1 MIIILYSRGAV
12 WGSAGYRRIF
22 AFLWKLK
29 RVEYMLSRT
38 WRRHVTAYRRLSRL
52 QRALAR
58 RERLYRGAGV
68 SAGPAINALT
78 VLHRSHLFRN
88 QMIHFASNLQN
99 YVMFEVLETAWK
111 NFSACFDEWKDGTLD
126 LDALIAAH
134 DAYLDYIAER
144 LLLEGGGAR
153 QGGQGRARATLQATF
168 AMRLRE
174 RLIRSLEKILEFC
187 DQQEVC
193 LRVCLFAI
201 FLNLYSSFIIS
212 AGVRMYSYVLVCT
225 VQPERTVVVLL

>member
-1 MIIILYSRGAV
+1 
-12 WGSAGYRRIF
+12 
-22 AFLWKLK
+22 
-29 RVEYMLSRT
+29 
-38 WRRHVTAYRRLSRL
+38 
-52 QRALAR
+52 
-58 RERLYRGAGV
+58 
-68 SAGPAINALT
+68 
-78 VLHRSHLFRN
+78 
-88 QMIHFASNLQN
+88 MIHFASNLQN

-193 LRVCLFAI
+193 LFCLCMFVV
-201 FLNLYSSFIIS
+201 LYIIYVP
-212 AGVRMYSYVLVCT
+212 AGVRTVGLSMRCT
-225 VQPERTVVVLL
+225 WL